1 MSESMLEMA
10 ARHVEC
16 ANRCNTS
23 YDTSA
28 SDIWSVGETDVLVC
42 QGDDEIVDLAI
53 RGTEFSN
60 SAFRG
65 NFSSEGIRNVRDT
78 LRNIR
83 AYPRFRGLPYWAH
96 AGFKRSAEYWH
107 TVFAES
113 LKRAVGGRALRIQGH
128 SQGAGVAP
136 HLVFLLAGQQYR
148 IIETVL
154 FAEPKSFM
162 FGSEQ
167 FYYDLNIPTY
177 SYLYANDWIRF
188 APPWGET
195 AVPRTYLEPKGGVS
209 FGAHSIDNYAQA
221 LVDTI

>member
-1 MSESMLEMA
+1 MSESIPERA

-16 ANRCNTS
+16 ANRCNRS
-23 YDTSA
+23 YDTDA

-42 QGDDEIVDLAI
+42 QGGDEIVDLVI

-96 AGFKRSAEYWH
+96 SGFKRSAENWFS
-107 TVFAES
+107 VFKEPLA
-113 LKRAVGGRALRIQGH
+113 RVVGGRAVRIQGH

-136 HLVFLLAGQQYR
+136 HLAFFIIAYYR
-148 IIETVL
+148 IVEVVL

-162 FGSEQ
+162 FGCES

-195 AVPRTYLEPKGGVS
+195 AAPRTYLEPKGGVS

-221 LVDTI
+221 LVDIVY